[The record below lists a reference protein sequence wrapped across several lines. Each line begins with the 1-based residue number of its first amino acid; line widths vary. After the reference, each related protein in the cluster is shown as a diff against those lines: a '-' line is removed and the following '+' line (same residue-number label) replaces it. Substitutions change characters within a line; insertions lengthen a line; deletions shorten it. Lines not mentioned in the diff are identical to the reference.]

1 MNDTDI
7 EKGIKIDLEYLFKE
21 SKLEF
26 WSVILFLLLSL
37 AASLLR
43 LLQKR
48 RQNVDRRPSDEIDG
62 NARGAEEGARQRSE
76 DDERGEGGDEGNQA
90 GGRRPYAEFRRTIG
104 RVSWRW

>member
-1 MNDTDI
+1 MNETDT

-26 WSVILFLLLSL
+26 WSVILFLLFSL

-48 RQNVDRRPSDEIDG
+48 RQNVDRRSSDEIDG
-62 NARGAEEGARQRSE
+62 NDGRTQEGARQRRE
-76 DDERGEGGDEGNQA
+76 DDERGEGGDEGDQE

-104 RVSWRW
+104 CVSWRW

>member
-7 EKGIKIDLEYLFKE
+7 EKEIKIDLEYLFKS

-48 RQNVDRRPSDEIDG
+48 RQNVDRRSSDEIDG
-62 NARGAEEGARQRSE
+62 NARRTEEGVRQRRE
-76 DDERGEGGDEGNQA
+76 NDERREGGDEGNQA
-90 GGRRPYAEFRRTIG
+90 GGRQPNSEFRRTLG
-104 RVSWRW
+104 RISWRW

>member
-1 MNDTDI
+1 MNETDI
-7 EKGIKIDLEYLFKE
+7 EKGIKIDLEYLFKN

-48 RQNVDRRPSDEIDG
+48 RQNVGRRSSDEIDG
-62 NARGAEEGARQRSE
+62 NARGTEEGARQRRE
-76 DDERGEGGDEGNQA
+76 DDERGEGGDQGNQ
-90 GGRRPYAEFRRTIG
+90 GRGRQPDAEFRRTIG